1 MLGFFIVC
9 AMFAAATPTP
19 HMLSPALKPLSDEM
33 IDHINKMNT
42 TWKAGK
48 NFDQDVSLSFIKGL
62 LGVALDSNNYGLPP
76 KEHEEIPTDLPESF
90 DARDKWPECSSISL
104 IRDQAECGSCWAFG
118 AVGAIS
124 DRICIH
130 TNGKVQVN
138 ISAEDLVACCGGCGY
153 GCRGGY
159 PPAAWDYYKKDGIVT
174 GGLYGTDDGC
184 QPYVFPPCEHHT
196 KGPRPPCKKIQPTPR
211 CMRACRKGYG
221 KGYSED
227 KHFAKEVYSIGK
239 DEKQI
244 RTEILKNGP
253 VEANFLVF
261 SDFPSYKSGVYKR
274 ISSVMLGGHAIRI
287 IGWGTEN
294 RVPYWLVANSW
305 NNDWGDKGYFKILR
319 GQDECG
325 IEDGIHAGMPK
336 E

>member
-1 MLGFFIVC
+1 
-9 AMFAAATPTP
+9 MFVAATPTP
-19 HMLSPALKPLSDEM
+19 PMLSPALKPLSDEM

-42 TWKAGK
+42 TWK
-48 NFDQDVSLSFIKGL
+48 
-62 LGVALDSNNYGLPP
+62 
-76 KEHEEIPTDLPESF
+76 
-90 DARDKWPECSSISL
+90 
-104 IRDQAECGSCWAFG
+104 AFG

-138 ISAEDLVACCGGCGY
+138 ISAEDLVSCCGGCGY
-153 GCRGGY
+153 GCKGGY

-174 GGLYGTDDGC
+174 GGLYGTEDGC
-184 QPYVFPPCEHHT
+184 QPYVFPPCEHRT

-227 KHFAKEVYSIGK
+227 KHF
-239 DEKQI
+239 
-244 RTEILKNGP
+244 
-253 VEANFLVF
+253 
-261 SDFPSYKSGVYKR
+261 GVYKKM
-274 ISSVMLGGHAIRI
+274 SSVILGGHAIRI

-294 RVPYWLVANSW
+294 GVPYWLVANSW

-325 IEDGIHAGMPK
+325 IEDGIHAGIPK